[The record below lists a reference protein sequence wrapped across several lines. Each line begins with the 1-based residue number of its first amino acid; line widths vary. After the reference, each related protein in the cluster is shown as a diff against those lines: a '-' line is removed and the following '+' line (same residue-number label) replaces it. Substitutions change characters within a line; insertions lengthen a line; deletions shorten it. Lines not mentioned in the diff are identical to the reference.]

1 MIVLTD
7 LSISTEYSHKA
18 FSFTVCIH
26 PLRTT
31 IFLQFQPHSSH
42 SCLIRSCS
50 RNSQAG
56 LKKTRTPPK
65 KKKKKKSH
73 NHHGKLVLH
82 LCYNYRCHTRRQKK
96 KTSAGLYCFSFFR
109 WRLERVAQTPLEGQR
124 CNTVFS
130 HLTRTWETQVR
141 QSMKV
146 KKRKKHK
153 TGQIIA
159 TPGRGKRPGGA
170 GGREGGG
177 APVSV

>member
-65 KKKKKKSH
+65 KKKKKKEPQSPWEACFTPLLQLQMPH
-73 NHHGKLVLH
+73 AQ
-82 LCYNYRCHTRRQKK
+82 TKK
-96 KTSAGLYCFSFFR
+96 KNLCRTLLFFLFQMETRASRTDSAGRSEMQHSVF
-109 WRLERVAQTPLEGQR
+109 PLDQDLG
-124 CNTVFS
+124 NTS
-130 HLTRTWETQVR
+130 QAEHESQEEEET
-141 QSMKV
+141 
-146 KKRKKHK
+146 
-153 TGQIIA
+153 
-159 TPGRGKRPGGA
+159 
-170 GGREGGG
+170 
-177 APVSV
+177 